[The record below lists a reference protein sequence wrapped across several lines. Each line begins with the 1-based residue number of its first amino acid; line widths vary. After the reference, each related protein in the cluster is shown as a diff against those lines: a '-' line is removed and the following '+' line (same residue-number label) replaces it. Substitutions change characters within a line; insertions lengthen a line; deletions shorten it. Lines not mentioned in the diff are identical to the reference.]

1 MWTRIVLGSPW
12 YAVAA
17 WVLGSLPAI
26 AVGLLG
32 RGPGRPLILTACA
45 GASVMLATVLV
56 VHRRLAARAVRRQ
69 AALGVTALEAMLR
82 QRTP

>member
-1 MWTRIVLGSPW
+1 
-12 YAVAA
+12 
-17 WVLGSLPAI
+17 
-26 AVGLLG
+26 
-32 RGPGRPLILTACA
+32 
-45 GASVMLATVLV
+45 MLATVLV